1 MRSKR
6 ITKRLVIIVS
16 VASLL
21 VMTCLKIFSDNISL
35 FLKPAEVYER
45 LLEIHGE
52 IKIGGYVKDIKFDKN
67 SLVYSFIITDNN
79 SHDIYVN
86 YKGPLPSLFK
96 ENQMSVVS
104 AVIDKN
110 NSKDRICVIARE
122 VLAKHDE
129 NYKPKAE

>member
-1 MRSKR
+1 MRSNR

-45 LLEIHGE
+45 LSEIDGE

-67 SLVYSFIITDNN
+67 SLIYSFIITDNN

-96 ENQMSVVS
+96 EDQMSVVS
-104 AVIDKN
+104 GTIDKGN
-110 NSKDRICVIARE
+110 LGGKIHFTANE

-129 NYKPKAE
+129 NYKPKVE

>member
-35 FLKPAEVYER
+35 FLKPVEVYEK
-45 LLEIHGE
+45 LPEINGE

-79 SHDIYVN
+79 SHDIHVN

-110 NSKDRICVIARE
+110 NSKDRIYVIARE

>member
-6 ITKRLVIIVS
+6 ITNRLVIIVS
-16 VASLL
+16 IASLL
-21 VMTCLKIFSDNISL
+21 VMTFLKIFSDNISL

-45 LLEIHGE
+45 LSEIDGE

-79 SHDIYVN
+79 SHDIYVT

-96 ENQMSVVS
+96 EDQMSVVS
-104 AVIDKN
+104 GTIDKRN
-110 NSKDRICVIARE
+110 LGEKINFTANE

-129 NYKPKAE
+129 NYKPKVE

>member
-35 FLKPAEVYER
+35 FLKPAEVYEK
-45 LLEIHGE
+45 LPEIHGE
-52 IKIGGYVKDIKFDKN
+52 IKIGGYVKDIKFDKI

-96 ENQMSVVS
+96 ENQMSIVS

-110 NSKDRICVIARE
+110 NSKDRIYVIARE

>member
-1 MRSKR
+1 
-6 ITKRLVIIVS
+6 
-16 VASLL
+16 
-21 VMTCLKIFSDNISL
+21 MTFLKIFSDNISL

-45 LLEIHGE
+45 LSEIDGE

-79 SHDIYVN
+79 SHDIYVT

-96 ENQMSVVS
+96 EDQMSVVS
-104 AVIDKN
+104 GTIDKRN
-110 NSKDRICVIARE
+110 LGEKINFTANE

-129 NYKPKAE
+129 NYKPKVE